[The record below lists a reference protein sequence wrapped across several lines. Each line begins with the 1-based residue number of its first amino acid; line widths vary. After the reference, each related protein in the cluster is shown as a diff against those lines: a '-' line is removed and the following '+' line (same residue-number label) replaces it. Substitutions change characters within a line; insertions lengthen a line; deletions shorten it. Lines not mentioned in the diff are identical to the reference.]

1 MKLLDSDI
9 LGILLA
15 LMTFIVPAISGILEK
30 KRKEKKRKEA
40 ALDVEVEE
48 LPEQPCR
55 EENENSVEAQKLN
68 DEIQELF
75 DVLIGKGAHVEK
87 NEEPV
92 EGEEEILPHSSTPA
106 ADELQPVPE
115 EVEENVVLQT
125 EPETLQEVP
134 AAQEGNS
141 LNKRIKDNPKEAII
155 LAEILAPKFKE
166 YN

>member
-1 MKLLDSDI
+1 M
-9 LGILLA
+9 
-15 LMTFIVPAISGILEK
+15 
-30 KRKEKKRKEA
+30 
-40 ALDVEVEE
+40 
-48 LPEQPCR
+48 
-55 EENENSVEAQKLN
+55 
-68 DEIQELF
+68 
-75 DVLIGKGAHVEK
+75 LIGKGAHVEK

-92 EGEEEILPHSSTPA
+92 EGEEEILPYSSTPA

-125 EPETLQEVP
+125 EPEALQEVP

-141 LNKRIKDNPKEAII
+141 LKKRIKDNPKEAII